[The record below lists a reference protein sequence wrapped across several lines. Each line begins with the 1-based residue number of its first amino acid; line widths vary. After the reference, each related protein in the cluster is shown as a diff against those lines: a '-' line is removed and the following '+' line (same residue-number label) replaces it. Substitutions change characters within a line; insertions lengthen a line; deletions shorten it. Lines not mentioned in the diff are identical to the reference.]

1 MPAIQS
7 QCPDI
12 HGQFCCTLKENLS
25 DARFNHAGFA
35 KDGSG
40 CILAEDGK
48 EVCFER
54 SEASNRV
61 DDLGVGHWVEFELQ
75 YGFERPCAVNVK
87 RLHRD
92 ADICHRI
99 GLAYKENP

>member
-1 MPAIQS
+1 MLGS
-7 QCPDI
+7 M
-12 HGQFCCTLKENLS
+12 TRVS
-25 DARFNHAGFA
+25 R

-48 EVCFER
+48 EVCFAR
-54 SEASNRV
+54 SEASHRV
-61 DDLGVGHWVEFELQ
+61 DDLRVGHWVEFELQ
-75 YGFERPCAVNVK
+75 YGFERPCAVKVK

-99 GLAYKENP
+99 GLAYKEKS